1 MNTAPLPENFTM
13 TLDSD
18 GNLIKMPKN
27 GLRKKFPAEGYTP
40 AAPTL
45 ALTPTFNPSPNPSP
59 SPSPNPTPTPNP
71 QPSPSPSTLTL
82 TLPLTRLHAC
92 RALAPPAP
100 HHRALRRGLTLTL
113 TLTPNP

>member
-45 ALTPTFNPSPNPSP
+45 ALTPTV
-59 SPSPNPTPTPNP
+59 
-71 QPSPSPSTLTL
+71 
-82 TLPLTRLHAC
+82 
-92 RALAPPAP
+92 
-100 HHRALRRGLTLTL
+100 
-113 TLTPNP
+113 